1 MKKEIC
7 EFVAVDDPVKLYLV
21 NLTNVTDRTLDVDV
35 NYWINPTFGNFEEK
49 TARHIL
55 SEFIDDKNAI
65 TYTSYIEL
73 EGNKIVFEKLDEGKD
88 EKVKMTWD
96 VVNNKVVC
104 KKAN

>member
-1 MKKEIC
+1 MSRIGNKPITVPENV
-7 EFVAVDDPVKLYLV
+7 EVK
-21 NLTNVTDRTLDVDV
+21 
-35 NYWINPTFGNFEEK
+35 
-49 TARHIL
+49 
-55 SEFIDDKNAI
+55 
-65 TYTSYIEL
+65 L